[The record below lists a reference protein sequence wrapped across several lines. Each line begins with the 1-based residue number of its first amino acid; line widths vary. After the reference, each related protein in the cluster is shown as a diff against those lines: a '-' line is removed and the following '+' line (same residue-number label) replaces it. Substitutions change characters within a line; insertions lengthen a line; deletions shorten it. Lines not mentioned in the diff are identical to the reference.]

1 MNATTDVL
9 ARVPHSPGAEGSAA
23 TSEGASA
30 FRFLRRHH
38 AGQGHGAA
46 RAAGRAGTETPEMER
61 WMRELQEWCDAD
73 PNRPP
78 PRQQGLWARMLGRLR
93 TPEADLED
101 DGETAATFAER
112 RQEAVR
118 RVLACHA
125 LGEEGWQLDL
135 RLLRLSSLP
144 PGLDRLR
151 HLKHLD
157 VSDNTGFHRLPET
170 LALCRGLR
178 TLTARNC
185 VVTEVPQALA
195 WLQHLEMLDLS
206 ANFSLRE
213 LPESLAQAPR
223 LATVILTHCGLQN
236 VPEAMAR
243 MPVLQLLDLS
253 HNLQLHNVPAAVR
266 DHPAVDLTGT
276 PVALLSNLL
285 QAPRWNPPQQARL
298 AARLDGVAVGWQE
311 CLGVLRKNAGLRA
324 EVNAWRSGLS
334 LVLRTDG
341 VGTEDAW
348 ADAAQAVGTWL
359 HAGHS
364 ITPERLLEIGWRL
377 NGCPAGGPRARTREF
392 QRLAAGTSGSTVFGD
407 PGVLAPRFL
416 TPGAGDQRAYPM
428 AASLTRHLETLS
440 AWISPADAVY
450 PALTRLEAVE
460 RAARLYQAL
469 VSLRPF
475 DEGNGPAALMA
486 MDWALQQHG
495 LPPVVLEESVLSQA
509 IVFAE
514 DLPAE
519 GPNALVSA
527 LVEGMEELVQT
538 LCPGSLRLLA

>member
-1 MNATTDVL
+1 MTTTTDFH
-9 ARVPHSPGAEGSAA
+9 ARVSHSPGAEAGGLANDDD
-23 TSEGASA
+23 SA
-30 FRFLRRHH
+30 FRFLRRHYS
-38 AGQGHGAA
+38 APGTARPAA
-46 RAAGRAGTETPEMER
+46 PAANTPDMDR
-61 WMRELQEWCDAD
+61 WLSELQDWCDAD
-73 PNRPP
+73 PNLPP
-78 PRQQGLWARMLGRLR
+78 PRKEGLWARMVGRLR
-93 TPEADLED
+93 PSAADLD
-101 DGETAATFAER
+101 DETAGAATFVER
-112 RQEAVR
+112 RREAVN

-125 LGEEGWQLDL
+125 MGEEGWQLDL
-135 RLLRLSSLP
+135 RVLRLSSLP

-157 VSDNTGFHRLPET
+157 ISDNTGFHRLPET

-185 VVTEVPQALA
+185 FVTEVPQALA
-195 WLQHLEMLDLS
+195 WLQHLELLDLS
-206 ANFSLRE
+206 ANFGLRE
-213 LPESLAQAPR
+213 LPDSLAQAPR
-223 LATVILTHCGLQN
+223 LATVILTHCGLQS

-253 HNLQLHNVPAAVR
+253 HNLQLHSVPAAVR
-266 DHPAVDLTGT
+266 DHPAVDLAGT

-298 AARLDGVAVGWQE
+298 AARLDGVVVGWQE
-311 CLGVLRKNAGLRA
+311 CLGVLRKNAGLRT

-348 ADAAQAVGTWL
+348 SDAMQAVGTWL
-359 HAGHS
+359 HAGQP

-392 QRLAAGTSGSTVFGD
+392 QRLAAGTAGATVFGD
-407 PGVLAPRFL
+407 PGVP
-416 TPGAGDQRAYPM
+416 TPSSFMPGSGEQRSYPM
-428 AASLTRHLETLS
+428 AASLPRHLETLA
-440 AWISPADAVY
+440 AWLSPATAVY

-469 VSLRPF
+469 VSLRPL
-475 DEGNGPAALMA
+475 DEGNAPAALMA

-509 IVFAE
+509 VVFAE
-514 DLPAE
+514 ELPNE
-519 GPNALVSA
+519 GPNALVTA
-527 LVEGMEELVQT
+527 LVEGMEELVHT